1 MLRKNNHIWRSDI
14 TGLRALAVIPV
25 VLYHAFPNLLSGGF
39 IGVDIF
45 FVISGYLISGIL
57 FRQIKDDSNI
67 DFAAFYGKRVRR
79 IFPNLILLLLFVAI
93 AGCFILY
100 PKEYEDLGRQIYSS
114 AVFVQN
120 FRLLS
125 SAGDYFGQAAE
136 TQPLLHLWSLSIE
149 EQFYLIFP
157 LLCWV
162 LWQYGRKNENVLG
175 FVILFLTL
183 ASLIGCVFVQN
194 KSFDFYFP
202 LTRFWELGLGILVSY
217 LENFKSLSDAVWSSR
232 ARNILSLLGAAFILI
247 PVVGYTKQTA
257 FPGWTSIP
265 PVMGAVLLILSG
277 TKAWVN
283 RLLSLKFFVLVG
295 LISYSWYL
303 WHWPILV
310 YGKLINP
317 NLSNIGL
324 VCLLVLSAVVSVVVY
339 RYVET
344 PARLV
349 SVDKS
354 KKYTAIFA
362 VGMLCVFCG
371 GETLRLLKGIPVR
384 CESVIEFAN
393 GDRDWSYPHNL
404 IKNRYNGVAVNA
416 TINGTPEILVIG
428 DSHAEQYAD
437 RIQAVSKEKCV
448 PVIFVTCGGCPLTL
462 NLANLKGERVDDECR
477 GLFKN
482 ALTQLIKDR
491 NIRTVV
497 VANRWGNYAVQ
508 GKDGACEQFDDRCIP
523 LEQGGFKAGFSEL
536 MRYIQRFNKK
546 VYVVLDAPWDDS
558 SYNPRTRVPLL
569 AGKNY
574 KKYLSNVPFPE
585 QKDWIIGNKLVE
597 DVLQGMNNVAVIN
610 PVPYICPNN
619 LCNLEGYKDDDHL
632 RSSWVKDHAVWIDQ
646 IFED

>member
-1 MLRKNNHIWRSDI
+1 M
-14 TGLRALAVIPV
+14 RALAVIPV

-39 IGVDIF
+39 VGVDIF

-57 FRQIKDDSNI
+57 FRQLKDKSNI

-93 AGCFILY
+93 AGWFILY

-157 LLCWV
+157 LLCWM
-162 LWQYGRKNENVLG
+162 LWRYGRKNEDILG
-175 FVILFLTL
+175 LVILFLTL

-247 PVVGYTKQTA
+247 PVVVYTKQTV

-265 PVMGAVLLILSG
+265 PVMGAVLLILAG

-283 RLLSLKFFVLVG
+283 RLLSLKFFVQVG

-317 NLSNIGL
+317 ILSNIE
-324 VCLLVLSAVVSVVVY
+324 VAFLLIVSAAVSVVIY
-339 RYVET
+339 KYVET

-349 SVDKS
+349 SIDKS

-362 VGMLCVFCG
+362 VGMLCIFCG
-371 GETLRLLKGIPVR
+371 GESLRLLKGIPVR
-384 CESVIEFAN
+384 FESIIEFAD
-393 GDRDWSYPHNL
+393 GDRDWSYAKKL
-404 IKNRYNGVAVNA
+404 IKSKYNGVNANA
-416 TINGTPEILVIG
+416 TTDGVPEILVIG

-437 RIQAVSKEKCV
+437 RIQKVSKEKGV
-448 PVIFVTCGGCPLTL
+448 PVIFVTWGGCPLTL
-462 NLANLKGERVDDECR
+462 NLSSFEGAEVDGQCR

-482 ALTQLIKDR
+482 TLTRLMKDQ
-491 NIRTVV
+491 NIRAVV
-497 VANRWGNYAVQ
+497 LANSWGSYAVH
-508 GKDGACEQFDDRCIP
+508 GKNGACEQFDGRCVP
-523 LEQGGFKAGFSEL
+523 LERGGFKTGFSGL
-536 MRYIQRFNKK
+536 LQYIRKFNKK
-546 VYVVLDAPWDDS
+546 IYVVQDVPWDNS
-558 SYNPRTRVPLL
+558 SYDPKKRVPRLN
-569 AGKNY
+569 ANNY
-574 KKYLSNVPFPE
+574 KSYLSNVPFPE
-585 QKDWIIGNKLVE
+585 QKDWLIGNKLVE
-597 DVLQGMNNVAVIN
+597 DIVQSMDNVVVIN

-619 LCNLEGYKDDDHL
+619 LCNLNAYKDDDHL
-632 RSSWVKDHAVWIDQ
+632 KSSWVKEHAVWIDQ